1 MILHDPNAGSKITIS
16 KPGTETPEEIM
27 DLLKRNVLDFSSP
40 NCGNDMWVEKIF
52 K

>member
-16 KPGTETPEEIM
+16 KPGTETPEDNGFAE
-27 DLLKRNVLDFSSP
+27 KECFGFSSP